1 MKRRTGFFVILAVLL
16 CFFMIS
22 CNDTESSSEGAFSES
37 EVIPSC
43 EVDILKIGKADC
55 IIINTGSHIVMI
67 DTGEDKNV
75 NDISDFMRDA
85 GYDKIDTLIL
95 THPDKDHIGGA
106 SEIISSFNVSTVIE
120 GAYAP
125 LTEDYTLYHMTMED
139 MNITPIILNG
149 NYSFEFDG
157 CEFLIDAPKKQKYT
171 EKQSNNSSLVVSLT
185 CGERRFLF
193 CGDAMELRLAEL
205 TESEIGAHDF
215 VKLPYHGNYLEN
227 YREFLDE
234 VKPKY
239 GAITC
244 SGKNPADDRTI
255 DLLIEYM
262 VHAYQTK
269 DGNINVL
276 CDENKITITQK

>member
-1 MKRRTGFFVILAVLL
+1 
-16 CFFMIS
+16 
-22 CNDTESSSEGAFSES
+22 
-37 EVIPSC
+37 
-43 EVDILKIGKADC
+43 
-55 IIINTGSHIVMI
+55 MI

-139 MNITPIILNG
+139 MNINPIILNG

-244 SGKNPADDRTI
+244 SGKNPTDDRTI

-269 DGNINVL
+269 NGNINVL

>member
-1 MKRRTGFFVILAVLL
+1 
-16 CFFMIS
+16 
-22 CNDTESSSEGAFSES
+22 
-37 EVIPSC
+37 
-43 EVDILKIGKADC
+43 
-55 IIINTGSHIVMI
+55 
-67 DTGEDKNV
+67 
-75 NDISDFMRDA
+75 
-85 GYDKIDTLIL
+85 
-95 THPDKDHIGGA
+95 
-106 SEIISSFNVSTVIE
+106 
-120 GAYAP
+120 
-125 LTEDYTLYHMTMED
+125 
-139 MNITPIILNG
+139 
-149 NYSFEFDG
+149 
-157 CEFLIDAPKKQKYT
+157 
-171 EKQSNNSSLVVSLT
+171 VVSLT

-244 SGKNPADDRTI
+244 SGKNPTDDRTI